1 MSELKISGCMSVVK
15 DMSDMDRDALLA
27 RLDQYRAD
35 GVPVER
41 AQIMATSDTLAEI
54 EDERREF
61 MRMLKEQH
69 PEIFVVTAPQVRQS
83 ADRPIFTD
91 DILKTAIAESKALSG
106 VIGSDIENDAQ
117 GVIPGRPRML
127 DRRLANGTYTDD
139 DVKAEFPRTLAAIRA
154 AHGEELTLW
163 RADAPDDRRIAEAK
177 TVYMADQDVA
187 TKYANNGRQALPYR
201 VKTDDLLG
209 VYARPSGYYEAI
221 VRIPEG
227 GLNSATGE
235 DSGADIRKSADRTP
249 LGFYSA
255 LARSIEGAP
264 IKSAPA
270 GAWKTAIKG
279 LLNKGAIKQDE
290 LEWSGLEDWM
300 DLRQG
305 KISKERVTEYLK
317 QGGVQ
322 VDETVLGESN
332 PHQEF
337 DNINEARKFL
347 MDFHSQPRTEFDE
360 DYEGWSDSE
369 IIDSA
374 NDLFREAHPDSA
386 TPTKYGQYTL
396 PGGTNYREVLL
407 TLPVR
412 LGVDDPQPLK
422 IERRDDGAYVLS
434 DKYGPVKTVATM
446 SEAQAYRER
455 RSADD
460 MAVMLRKR
468 ERDGKLYRSSHWYQ
482 PNVLAHI
489 RVNDRTDAD
498 GSKVLF
504 VEEIQSDWGQEGKRK
519 GFSSEKQIPAGWSLA
534 QQGDVWVLSDADGE
548 VSRGA
553 TRDGAIAAAIKAG
566 ELRESDLTPGVPAAP
581 FVTKTEGW
589 LNLAL
594 KRVMIMAAEGSTS
607 GSQAWLS
614 ATKPQRVREEFEQY
628 FGPELAAVLPLEIVD
643 TAMLGSTKND
653 QILRLVVES
662 VPVDVVNILA
672 DNGITP
678 EELVRQPNVVA
689 KGLPPVSRAAVA
701 RGLADALALVG
712 ARSRTVLRG
721 VLTGK
726 MAGRDRELDPAISA
740 GYFEPNVVVRLLSSP
755 SGGKPGSSLLG
766 IGGSGAGD
774 AAKSPVAGLDNT
786 GEGGKLSPAELAVA
800 LNRHD
805 AILNGEEGD
814 SVSKYEPPSGYQKI
828 AFVTGDQSADR
839 YDLSKQ
845 VESISYKDNGDGT
858 YRLVAAA
865 VSRGI
870 AIPEQTV
877 ERDKLPDVVGKE
889 VADKIISGEG
899 TAFPKGSV
907 SEGMKKLSG
916 LDLKVGGAGMKAF
929 YDTIVPSALK
939 KLLPKVGGGQL
950 QAVGIH
956 NTLKGRDVVAAQL
969 PDNHLWGVY
978 DRHQGR
984 WLDNNDQFVSDPE
997 DAGAYSERAAKSA
1010 AAAIMKE
1017 AGETLTQP
1025 GFDVTPAMREKVAG
1039 GLPLFSRDRATWTD
1053 ARIDRLLDT
1062 HAYTMD
1068 DAKTKAYAGFVS
1080 PEDYLRATTPAS
1092 GVERL
1097 ERENRPL
1104 DEKELAGET
1113 QPIFLLGEPQS
1124 DGTWKTTGH
1133 EGRHRMMALR
1143 DAGVRRVPVVFD
1155 VGYGLKRE
1163 PLEGV
1168 YVTPQR
1174 WSGEGSAQGGFFV
1187 DSLIPI
1193 SYKHAK
1199 DLRETFG
1206 GDGAVRFSPDR
1217 AQTETPEFK
1226 RWFGNSKVVDENGDP
1241 LVVYHGTTGAFD
1253 VFDTRR
1259 QPVNDDGYMGV
1270 GSYFIA
1276 DRKDAENYADMAQ
1289 DNAPGAPRVIEA
1301 YLSIKNPYRLPGDSR
1316 GTYGMTREQAIKW
1329 TDDLIARGY
1338 DGVVNTDGSEWV
1350 AFRPEQIKSAIGN
1363 SGAFDPNNPDIRK
1376 SAERQDRILDGLFVG
1391 GAKVPD
1397 VKRRSPDASVLT
1409 GDELGLVWREATA
1422 NSRDLD
1428 DAEQS
1433 YEIYEDKAGDLDGKS
1448 MEAVTKSAPVLFARD
1463 GGSWYLVDGAHRTN
1477 QAQNFGERITVLLG
1491 VPEDEVDDI
1500 RKSADRRDETIASL
1514 RARRD
1519 LPFGQISPRAWGE
1532 ILRRQA
1538 PEEYEQLAAAGVF
1551 EGEGRIYKDELIGDY
1566 DRRTRPADYDSRPKK
1581 PTAAGVLFQAQD
1593 TGRVLLVKRGS
1604 RVTAP
1609 GTWSV
1614 PGGAIDAGETPEMAA
1629 LREAGEEIKFSGQPD
1644 LRLWTQTSVDGVVF
1658 NTYIAEVPSE
1668 FGTRLNQENSEAK
1681 WFDPDSLPQG
1691 LHPGMAESFKT
1702 PLRKSAD
1709 RQTDTPEFKR
1719 WFGDSKVVDGRG
1731 RPLVVYHG
1739 TTGDFDVFRD
1749 DIEGRAGF
1757 YFTNDKA
1764 FANSFAEGRDA
1775 NVMPVYLSITNPAD
1789 LRRGVP
1795 GSVYDALEGQGYSR
1809 LVELYESDPQEIWN
1823 FFDGDTELSDALQR
1837 AGYDGMRL
1845 SEPTGRREVFSWV
1858 AFRPDQIKSA
1868 IGNIGA
1874 FDPNNPDIT
1883 KSADRPWF
1891 DDLSKL
1897 KVSTNYQL
1905 GDLFK
1910 TSKKLNWWN
1919 RTVGTQYNLAQKNPE
1934 FKRVF
1939 DAVQT
1944 FINDVSAYA
1953 SRAADLA
1960 PTILPRLETLRDIT
1974 KSPLSAED
1982 VKALRDPIFG
1992 GTLKYTRDDEGNII
2006 ETDDVSKAGVV
2017 FTNEELRDLFGLN
2030 DRQVKLYRE
2039 FRRAINKSLSDLAV
2053 ADMLRYLG
2061 RDGEGVRQ
2069 RALEATNLDGAL
2081 NAMVAHLD
2089 MMIEQQPERA
2099 KVLEDSKRAIKEKA
2113 GQAIGLMARGYAP
2126 LSRFGQYTV
2135 YAVGKD
2141 GEQLYF
2147 SMFENER
2154 DANKMAREMREQYPE
2169 ATVTAGTMSQESY
2182 KLFSGVTPETLAL
2195 FGESLGLEESG
2206 IDAKSEVF
2214 QQYLKM
2220 AKTNRS
2226 AMKRLIQRKGIDGF
2240 SEDAG
2245 RVLAGFVYSNARQV
2259 STNLHASEIGRA
2271 ASSIQ
2276 DGDVKDHAIR
2286 LMQYIQ
2292 NPTEEAQALKGLLFN
2307 VFLGGNISSA
2317 LVNLSQTATTTFP
2330 YLSQFDGAASV
2341 MKRLG
2346 DATKLVARGIRGDDE
2361 LRAALKR
2368 AEDEGIVSPQ
2378 EVFHLMAQA
2387 QGKAQLQ
2394 TGDGTRLGDALAKT
2408 NNFMTRATLV
2418 WGRLFSAAEQANR
2431 RIAFIAAYKMAR
2443 DKGMENPFAFAEKAV
2458 LETQFST
2465 NKGIRPAWAR
2475 GAVGGVLFT
2484 FKGFT
2489 VAYLELLGRM
2499 LGNGPEGKKAFG
2511 LALGT
2516 LFLFAGAAG
2525 LPFMDDL
2532 DDAIDAFAQRVLGK
2546 SFDSKQAKREFF
2558 ASILGQTG
2566 ADFVMGGISSLPGA
2580 PIDVSGRLGL
2590 GNIVPGTGILPK
2602 KDNYQ
2607 RDAMEV
2613 FGPAGSLFTN
2623 YATAVGLLAQG
2634 EVKAAATT
2642 AAPLGFQNLIKG
2654 MDMAQLGFYRDTRGR
2669 KVIDTNGWEAVAK
2682 SMGFQPASVK
2692 TIQDATVTQ
2701 QGLISQNKLRETEIA
2716 DKMAKARIERKPELE
2731 QEAREELADWNKKNP
2746 ESPIRIDASQI
2757 NKRVQQAMMTKAR
2770 RLEKTAPQEIRQ
2782 SVKRELERVNN

>member
-69 PEIFVVTAPQVRQS
+69 PEIFVVTAPKVRQS

-127 DRRLANGTYTDD
+127 DRRLANGTYTED
-139 DVKAEFPRTLAAIRA
+139 DVKAEFPKTLAAIRA
-154 AHGEELTLW
+154 AHGQELTLW

-177 TVYMADQDVA
+177 TVYMADQEVA

-201 VKTDDLLG
+201 VKIDDLLG

-227 GLNSATGE
+227 GLKPADGEGLRQSADRITDTPEFKRWFGDSKVVDENGEPLAMYHGTFDDFSTFERTGDLGFHFGTAKAANDRLKQEGKKAKNKVRDPQVMPVYVRIENPADMPDLITWSAPSLAKELLERGYITEDQARPVLDSTLSQEGAKDPAAVFHQHLVRALETNGYDGIRYRNLVEGKVRGIGGRNLEEILEVVPNPAFGKGSDSAFLARFKDTKYPVGGATGATE
-235 DSGADIRKSADRTP
+235 QEVVDSARKVLARRSNGFDYSYIAFRPAQIKSAIGNSGAFATDNPDISKSADRTP

-255 LARSIEGAP
+255 LARSIDGVP

-300 DLRQG
+300 DLQQG
-305 KISKERVTEYLK
+305 KISKEQVAEYLK
-317 QGGVQ
+317 QGGVR
-322 VDETVLGESN
+322 VEETVLGESGL
-332 PHQEF
+332 
-337 DNINEARKFL
+337 DEAGGL
-347 MDFHSQPRTEFDE
+347 YVGE
-360 DYEGWSDSE
+360 YGSE
-369 IIDSA
+369 WAIYRLDDGDSA
-374 NDLFREAHPDSA
+374 DPVGGTYASRADAERDLEAMESSL
-386 TPTKYGQYTL
+386 PTKYGQYTL
-396 PGGTNYREVLL
+396 PGGENYREVLL
-407 TLPVR
+407 TLPSKEAAQLWEVR
-412 LGVDDPQPLK
+412 NGDKSLGVYDDKQVADALAARRGGEVVAAAGVKPAA
-422 IERRDDGAYVLS
+422 ER
-434 DKYGPVKTVATM
+434 
-446 SEAQAYRER
+446 
-455 RSADD
+455 
-460 MAVMLRKR
+460 
-468 ERDGKLYRSSHWYQ
+468 YRSNHWDQ

-504 VEEIQSDWGQEGKRK
+504 VEEIQSDWGQEGKK
-519 GFSSEKQIPAGWSLA
+519 SGFLGDLIPQNTAWQAVDTLDTVRTRAEAEAKLQELQSFLEQNREPGMESRLVIRE
-534 QQGDVWVLSDADGE
+534 GDGFFDIVE
-548 VSRGA
+548 ESRSPTA
-553 TRDGAIAAAIKAG
+553 TAPR
-566 ELRESDLTPGVPAAP
+566 RYGVPRAP

-594 KRVMIMAAEGSTS
+594 KRVMIMAAEG
-607 GSQAWLS
+607 GYD
-614 ATKPQRVREEFEQY
+614 K
-628 FGPELAAVLPLEIVD
+628 
-643 TAMLGSTKND
+643 
-653 QILRLVVES
+653 
-662 VPVDVVNILA
+662 
-672 DNGITP
+672 
-678 EELVRQPNVVA
+678 VA
-689 KGLPPVSRAAVA
+689 FV
-701 RGLADALALVG
+701 
-712 ARSRTVLRG
+712 
-721 VLTGK
+721 
-726 MAGRDRELDPAISA
+726 
-740 GYFEPNVVVRLLSSP
+740 
-755 SGGKPGSSLLG
+755 
-766 IGGSGAGD
+766 
-774 AAKSPVAGLDNT
+774 
-786 GEGGKLSPAELAVA
+786 
-800 LNRHD
+800 
-805 AILNGEEGD
+805 NGE
-814 SVSKYEPPSGYQKI
+814 
-828 AFVTGDQSADR
+828 QSADR

-845 VESISYKDNGDGT
+845 VNYIQWNPGYSSDPNVMRTLVEMETVDDKMIGFEVDTPPGGAGTIAEGDFAGKT
-858 YRLVAAA
+858 L
-865 VSRGI
+865 
-870 AIPEQTV
+870 E
-877 ERDKLPDVVGKE
+877 DVLGKE
-889 VADKIISGEG
+889 IAQKINESDSGD
-899 TAFPKGSV
+899 
-907 SEGMKKLSG
+907 LRG
-916 LDLKVGGAGMKAF
+916 LDLKVGGKGMIAF
-929 YDTIVPSALK
+929 YDTIVPTALK
-939 KLLPKVGGGQL
+939 KLLPKVGGGQMATVSIGSNRL
-950 QAVGIH
+950 EVLDDPSGVGFII
-956 NTLKGRDVVAAQL
+956 
-969 PDNHLWGVY
+969 Y
-978 DRHQGR
+978 DRQENSYYRGGASGSP
-984 WLDNNDQFVSDPE
+984 WSDDPYR
-997 DAGAYSERAAKSA
+997 AKVYLSESSA
-1010 AAAIMKE
+1010 NKAIPDIE
-1017 AGETLTQP
+1017 GGSVGLEQP

-1039 GLPLFSRDRATWTD
+1039 GLPLFSRDRVTETPEFKAWSGGAPLVRLGEKHAYASGKPVVVEALHGTTNDGVTEFSRDKASIESDWGAGFYASNTPGDVANNYANVDGPDLTRRIERLAEQIESEEGFDGDSDEAMRVARQRLSDEAPNTMKLYMRFNNPAVLGGGGETYFDYSETYNEDTDEYGEPTGLLVDFVNAMDEAGAGLDVSMRDLESTKAKIFEAAEGEGLKLSDLTGIVKDGMADTYSEDGGSSGNSEFMRQALEGAGFDGVIDATVFAKFGPRVASRGTRVDGMPGLTKDTVHFIAFSPAQVKSATGNRGTFDPNDPDIRKSSDRATWTD

-1097 ERENRPL
+1097 ESEKRPL
-1104 DEKELAGET
+1104 DVKQLADQT
-1113 QPIFLLGEPQS
+1113 QPIYLKGEPQ
-1124 DGTWKTTGH
+1124 DGGTWKTTGH

-1193 SYKHAK
+1193 SYKHAR

-1226 RWFGNSKVVDENGDP
+1226 RWFGNSQIRDESGNP
-1241 LVVYHGTTGAFD
+1241 LVVYHATTGNFTEFKPGGDDPTMSGPAMWFTDSKEDQPAAHNTRSRASGFRDGANVMPVYLKMERPLVIDDKGMLDWAREVFAGGSREFPQLMPKRWVDEVRRDGEYDGIIFD
-1253 VFDTRR
+1253 G
-1259 QPVNDDGYMGV
+1259 PALGW
-1270 GSYFIA
+1270 
-1276 DRKDAENYADMAQ
+1276 KDA
-1289 DNAPGAPRVIEA
+1289 V
-1301 YLSIKNPYRLPGDSR
+1301 
-1316 GTYGMTREQAIKW
+1316 REYIVFEP
-1329 TDDLIARGY
+1329 T
-1338 DGVVNTDGSEWV
+1338 
-1350 AFRPEQIKSAIGN
+1350 QIKSAIGN
-1363 SGAFDPNNPDIRK
+1363 SGQFDP
-1376 SAERQDRILDGLFVG
+1376 S
-1391 GAKVPD
+1391 
-1397 VKRRSPDASVLT
+1397 
-1409 GDELGLVWREATA
+1409 
-1422 NSRDLD
+1422 
-1428 DAEQS
+1428 
-1433 YEIYEDKAGDLDGKS
+1433 
-1448 MEAVTKSAPVLFARD
+1448 
-1463 GGSWYLVDGAHRTN
+1463 
-1477 QAQNFGERITVLLG
+1477 
-1491 VPEDEVDDI
+1491 
-1500 RKSADRRDETIASL
+1500 
-1514 RARRD
+1514 
-1519 LPFGQISPRAWGE
+1519 
-1532 ILRRQA
+1532 
-1538 PEEYEQLAAAGVF
+1538 
-1551 EGEGRIYKDELIGDY
+1551 
-1566 DRRTRPADYDSRPKK
+1566 
-1581 PTAAGVLFQAQD
+1581 
-1593 TGRVLLVKRGS
+1593 
-1604 RVTAP
+1604 
-1609 GTWSV
+1609 
-1614 PGGAIDAGETPEMAA
+1614 
-1629 LREAGEEIKFSGQPD
+1629 
-1644 LRLWTQTSVDGVVF
+1644 
-1658 NTYIAEVPSE
+1658 
-1668 FGTRLNQENSEAK
+1668 
-1681 WFDPDSLPQG
+1681 
-1691 LHPGMAESFKT
+1691 
-1702 PLRKSAD
+1702 
-1709 RQTDTPEFKR
+1709 
-1719 WFGDSKVVDGRG
+1719 
-1731 RPLVVYHG
+1731 
-1739 TTGDFDVFRD
+1739 
-1749 DIEGRAGF
+1749 
-1757 YFTNDKA
+1757 
-1764 FANSFAEGRDA
+1764 
-1775 NVMPVYLSITNPAD
+1775 
-1789 LRRGVP
+1789 
-1795 GSVYDALEGQGYSR
+1795 
-1809 LVELYESDPQEIWN
+1809 
-1823 FFDGDTELSDALQR
+1823 
-1837 AGYDGMRL
+1837 
-1845 SEPTGRREVFSWV
+1845 
-1858 AFRPDQIKSA
+1858 
-1868 IGNIGA
+1868 
-1874 FDPNNPDIT
+1874 NPDIT

-1960 PTILPRLETLRDIT
+1960 PTILPKLETLRDIT

-2006 ETDDVSKAGVV
+2006 ETEDVSKAGVV

-2039 FRRAINKSLSDLAV
+2039 FRRATNKSLTDLAV
-2053 ADMLRYLG
+2053 SDMLRYLG
-2061 RDGEGVRQ
+2061 KDGEGVRQ

-2081 NAMVAHLD
+2081 DAMVAHLD

-2154 DANKMAREMREQYPE
+2154 DANKMAREMREQYPD
-2169 ATVTAGTMSQESY
+2169 ATVTTGTMSQESY

-2642 AAPLGFQNLIKG
+2642 AAPLGFQNVIKG
-2654 MDMAQLGFYRDTRGR
+2654 MDMAQVGYYRDMRGR
-2669 KVIDTNGWEAVAK
+2669 KVIDTNGWEALAK
-2682 SMGFQPASVK
+2682 SLGFQPASVK
-2692 TIQDATVTQ
+2692 KIQDATVTQ

-2716 DKMAKARIERKPELE
+2716 DKMAKARIERKPDLE
-2731 QEAREELADWNKKNP
+2731 KEAREELADWNRKNP

-2757 NKRVQQAMMTKAR
+2757 NRRVQQAMMTKAR

-2782 SVKRELERVNN
+2782 SVKRELEGAER